1 MGLGRRIRR
10 AVRRVGRAV
19 TRGFRRTIRG
29 VGDMTE
35 SIVDGTI
42 GGISGMLGGGKE
54 DNTQNELLKYQ
65 NSLLEE
71 SKRKKEELIKQQKL
85 KEQED
90 AKVAEQMAKEQTALT
105 DSQKDD
111 VSDFAS
117 SGTDSI
123 DTSWL
128 DGVIDEEEGLLEN
141 ADDNII
147 V

>member
-10 AVRRVGRAV
+10 AVRRVGRVV

-42 GGISGMLGGGKE
+42 DGIGGMLGGKE

-105 DSQKDD
+105 DSQKAD

>member
-1 MGLGRRIRR
+1 
-10 AVRRVGRAV
+10 
-19 TRGFRRTIRG
+19 
-29 VGDMTE
+29 MTE

-42 GGISGMLGGGKE
+42 DGIGGMLGGKE

-141 ADDNII
+141 ADDNISVQKRGEKRYDI
-147 V
+147 GTERQS

>member
-1 MGLGRRIRR
+1 
-10 AVRRVGRAV
+10 
-19 TRGFRRTIRG
+19 
-29 VGDMTE
+29 MTE
-35 SIVDGTI
+35 SIVNGTVDGI
-42 GGISGMLGGGKE
+42 GGMLGGKE

-71 SKRKKEELIKQQKL
+71 SKRKKEELIKQQQL